1 MKKLFLL
8 LLLSP
13 LAYSDVYTFSC
24 KLDEGENLITSIK
37 IDTSKKYI
45 ELHGHTRF
53 DNHWNE
59 TDTLVKAWN
68 DTYYNL
74 ELNKITGR
82 AQQAYGARDVI
93 AYYTCEAVKPLM
105 P

>member
-1 MKKLFLL
+1 
-8 LLLSP
+8 
-13 LAYSDVYTFSC
+13 DVYTFSC
-24 KLDEGENLITSIK
+24 KIIDEVNLITSIK

-45 ELHGHTRF
+45 ELGGQTRF
-53 DNHWNE
+53 DNNWNE
-59 TDTLVKAWN
+59 TDTLVKAWS

-82 AQQAYGARDVI
+82 AKQAYGARDVI